1 MIQRQHKREGNRY
14 THAGNGFGVGLP
26 FRIGDRKK
34 KERPI
39 SSILDVC
46 GTTRTGTD
54 LRQYNL
60 RFLELH
66 SICRGYCRRE
76 RQPSSRSSSNYG
88 SIQTCLSRSL
98 RLRTTRCIDSNIWPS
113 HRSKHASEK
122 ERRERDAGTLLH
134 NTWTPQCGSDGELCT
149 VNHAVVSSGG
159 FDYIVAVRQ

>member
-1 MIQRQHKREGNRY
+1 MHTKYIVFLPALDKS
-14 THAGNGFGVGLP
+14 HAGNGFGVGWP

-66 SICRGYCRRE
+66 SICLGNCRRE
-76 RQPSSRSSSNYG
+76 RQPA
-88 SIQTCLSRSL
+88 IQQEQLQLWLHTDLSFTEFAFTDYKLYRQQHMTESPIE
-98 RLRTTRCIDSNIWPS
+98 TRVG
-113 HRSKHASEK
+113 
-122 ERRERDAGTLLH
+122 ERKKRAGRRNAL
-134 NTWTPQCGSDGELCT
+134 
-149 VNHAVVSSGG
+149 A
-159 FDYIVAVRQ
+159 